1 MKRYLHSR
9 ILAVLL
15 LGISS
20 GVPRALVG
28 GTLAAWLFESNVS
41 LTAIGF
47 SGYIASPYIYKFL
60 WAPVMDQVRL
70 PWLTRRFGQ
79 RVGWMLVTQLGVM
92 AALAGMAL
100 TDPAQELALTVLLAI
115 AVAFFS
121 ASQDVVIDA
130 YRAEYLPREQYAE
143 GAASG
148 VLGYRVGMLLT
159 GAGALILSDHLPW
172 MQVYLLS
179 ATLILGGMVT
189 VLIAGEPAIAR
200 EEPVTRGAKAW
211 LEHSVVSPFR
221 QFMQTQPQWI
231 WLLLFILLYRLPDGF
246 IGTMTTPF
254 QLAMGFTKTDIGTF
268 SKLYGFLATAAGA
281 FLGSAFYRRAGLRRT
296 LFWFGLWQGISN
308 LGYLLLVWSGPQLWA
323 LAVSITLENLVSG
336 ALGSVMALFFMQL
349 CDTRYTAT
357 QYALL
362 SALAAVAS
370 IYLAGPAGWMAERFG
385 WEAMFG
391 FSALLS
397 LPAVLLLRPLH
408 AHPLLQKPESKD
420 VKALVTQAD

>member
-1 MKRYLHSR
+1 MRRYLHPR

-20 GVPRALVG
+20 GLPRALVG

-70 PWLTRRFGQ
+70 PYLTARFGQ

-92 AALAGMAL
+92 AALAGLAF
-100 TDPAQELALTVLLAI
+100 TDPSQELALTVLLAI
-115 AVAFFS
+115 GVAFFS
-121 ASQDVVIDA
+121 ASQDIVIDA
-130 YRAEYLPREQYAE
+130 YRAEYLPRDQYAE
-143 GAASG
+143 GAASA
-148 VLGYRVGMLLT
+148 VFGYRVGMLLT

-172 MQVYLLS
+172 GMVYLL
-179 ATLILGGMVT
+179 AGTLIMLGMLT
-189 VLIAGEPAIAR
+189 VLIAGEPEVER
-200 EEPVTRGAKAW
+200 EEVHTHGAKEW
-211 LEHSVVSPFR
+211 LQHAVVAPFR
-221 QFMQTQPQWI
+221 QFMQAQPQWV

-254 QLAMGFTKTDIGTF
+254 QLEMGFSKTDIGAF

-281 FLGSAFYRRAGLRRT
+281 FLGSAFYRRYGLRNT
-296 LFWFGLWQGISN
+296 LLWFGLWQGFSN
-308 LGYLLLVWSGPQLWA
+308 LGYLLLTASGPELWA
-323 LAVSITLENLVSG
+323 LAVAITLENLVSG
-336 ALGSVMALFFMQL
+336 ALGAVMALFFMQL

-370 IYLAGPAGWMAERFG
+370 IYLAGPAGWMAEQFG
-385 WEAMFG
+385 WVAMFG
-391 FSALLS
+391 FSAFLS
-397 LPAVLLLRPLH
+397 LPAVLLLYPLRR
-408 AHPLLQKPESKD
+408 HPLLGVGAGTSN
-420 VKALVTQAD
+420 